1 MGLAR
6 RDRGIFQATTNAG
19 VPLVWNLAGG
29 YTDPMQRT
37 IDIHLMTLQQSDEVL
52 YANAKAKH
60 VQAQSREPQLS

>member
-6 RDRGIFQATTNAG
+6 RDRGIFLAARVAG

-29 YTDPMQRT
+29 YSEPMQQT

-52 YANAKAKH
+52 HATAEAKTP
-60 VQAQSREPQLS
+60 ELELP